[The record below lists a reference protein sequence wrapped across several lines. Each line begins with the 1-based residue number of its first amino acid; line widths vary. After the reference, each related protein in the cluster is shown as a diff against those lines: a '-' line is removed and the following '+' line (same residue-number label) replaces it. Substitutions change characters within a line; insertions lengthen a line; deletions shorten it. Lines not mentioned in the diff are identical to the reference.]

1 MWLRGCWRWASVLSP
16 ALASAPSL
24 TVRAYGRAG
33 RWNPMRRDATELAFN
48 GHGGVWLRLQLAAHP
63 SIAMAADWQQRRP
76 AAGYGEQVA
85 APSPAAAG
93 KQQTGRALGQSR
105 SAELR
110 VHATGGPTIIPL
122 VCGAG
127 ELCRRNQ
134 IHHRPRAASRAA
146 AAVFVRVHCT
156 RGATC

>member
-1 MWLRGCWRWASVLSP
+1 
-16 ALASAPSL
+16 
-24 TVRAYGRAG
+24 
-33 RWNPMRRDATELAFN
+33 
-48 GHGGVWLRLQLAAHP
+48 
-63 SIAMAADWQQRRP
+63 MAADWQQRRP

-127 ELCRRNQ
+127 ELCRPSRTG
-134 IHHRPRAASRAA
+134 IFGITARGVTSRGGGVRSCPLHAGRHMLGRVAAGIYFLRS
-146 AAVFVRVHCT
+146 
-156 RGATC
+156 

>member
-1 MWLRGCWRWASVLSP
+1 MWLRGRWRRASVLSP

-63 SIAMAADWQQRRP
+63 SVAMAADWQQRRP
-76 AAGYGEQVA
+76 DTASEWPPRRPPVNNG
-85 APSPAAAG
+85 PAV
-93 KQQTGRALGQSR
+93 RLDR
-105 SAELR
+105 AELSL
-110 VHATGGPTIIPL
+110 HATGGPTIIPL

-127 ELCRRNQ
+127 ELCRPSRTG
-134 IHHRPRAASRAA
+134 IFGITARGVTSRGGGVRSCPPHAAP
-146 AAVFVRVHCT
+146 
-156 RGATC
+156 ATC